1 MANDATTSVEY
12 DSMSYSAGPVGAEG
26 RIAAL
31 LDAAVLVTGEHEL
44 DTVLRRIVEGAAAV
58 TQSRYAALAVFDA
71 TGVVTS
77 FVHHGIDDSAVA
89 EIGTLPT
96 GRGLLGA
103 TVTAAGPVRVADIA
117 ADPRSAGFPPGHPH
131 MASYLGAPI
140 GRGGRHFGNLY
151 LTETVRPD
159 GFDEDDEALVMAFA
173 AFAAFAACAV
183 ENAEMLDLER
193 KRAEAVASQAQL
205 EARARSRNQMLAA
218 AIAAQEAERAR
229 VARDLHD
236 DIGQALTSVLLWLR
250 LVEDGDDSA
259 PSRAPSIPGL
269 SELRELVTDAL
280 QRTRRLAFDLRPT
293 VLDDVGLAPALARLA
308 DDLSR
313 RGSALAIDTVVDES
327 AERVALS
334 TEVATVVYRVVQE
347 ALTNVVRHARAT
359 SATVTVTVHA
369 GMLRAVIEDD
379 GIGFD
384 PASPTICL
392 GVRGMIERAQLAGGS
407 LRVLSTLG
415 SGAMVILE
423 VPVERII

>member
-1 MANDATTSVEY
+1 MSNDAGASVHY
-12 DSMSYSAGPVGAEG
+12 DSMSYSDGPVGAEG
-26 RIAAL
+26 RVAAL

-58 TQSRYAALAVFDA
+58 TRARYAALAVFDS

-77 FVHHGIDDSAVA
+77 FVHHGIDDTTVA
-89 EIGTLPT
+89 EIGTMPT

-159 GFDEDDEALVMAFA
+159 GFDSADEALVM

-205 EARARSRNQMLAA
+205 EERARSRNQMLAA
-218 AIAAQEAERAR
+218 TIAAQEAERAR

-250 LVEDGDDSA
+250 LVEDGDGITPPPAQSM
-259 PSRAPSIPGL
+259 PGL
-269 SELRELVTDAL
+269 EELRELVTDAL

-293 VLDDVGLAPALARLA
+293 VLDDVGLAPALVRLA

-313 RGSALAIDTVVDES
+313 RGAALAIDTVVDDS
-327 AERVALS
+327 AERLALP

-369 GMLRAVIEDD
+369 GVLRAVVEDD

-384 PASPTICL
+384 PASPTACL
-392 GVRGMIERAQLAGGS
+392 GLRGMIERAQLVGGS
-407 LRVLSTLG
+407 LRVVSTLG

-423 VPVERII
+423 VPIE